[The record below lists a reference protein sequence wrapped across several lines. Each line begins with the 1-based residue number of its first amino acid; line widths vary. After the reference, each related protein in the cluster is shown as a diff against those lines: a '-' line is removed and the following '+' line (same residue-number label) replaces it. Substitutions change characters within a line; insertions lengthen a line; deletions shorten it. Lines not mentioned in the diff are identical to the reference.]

1 MFNLPKKA
9 QISKNIYKNAI
20 YRNFPKELYGSKK
33 ELFDK
38 DIRKITVVGEI
49 SEQSV
54 NILPTEEI
62 KSIFVVLVELKNKKF
77 NENNIILISKLFGQ
91 NILLALNYQDEYKLA
106 IFQTK
111 LIQSNWDIEENIN
124 ISFQGLNLDLV
135 WENLVKLVGD
145 IEVEDGNSLEDQIEL
160 NEKKKKLIRLIETTE
175 KKARREIQ
183 SKKKFELFNKI
194 KSYKKELEEL

>member
-20 YRNFPKELYGSKK
+20 YRNFPKELYGKKK

-38 DIRKITVVGEI
+38 DIRKITIVGEI
-49 SEQSV
+49 SEQSM
-54 NILPTEEI
+54 NILPTEDI
-62 KSIFVVLVELKNKKF
+62 KSIFVVLVELKDKSF
-77 NENNIILISKLFGQ
+77 NENNIVLISKLFGQ
-91 NILLALNYQDEYKLA
+91 NILIVLNYQDKYKLA

-194 KSYKKELEEL
+194 RSYKKELEEL

>member
-135 WENLVKLVGD
+135 WENLVKQVGD
-145 IEVEDGNSLEDQIEL
+145 IKVEDGNSLEDQIEL